1 MNRVFIW
8 FAVFAVA
15 FGLCLASWQLS
26 YAEHESCMVTELKGT
41 VMVVRA
47 GGIKE
52 FKAFRSM
59 RLNEGDTVRTGA
71 SSNATIQVD
80 AEQSF
85 KIAANSEVVVSEL
98 KNKNGETK
106 LTLNLRKGGIGNEI
120 NKKLKEGSDYKIKT
134 PTAVMGVRGTEFYV
148 QFESGET
155 DVWLT
160 KGVVT
165 MDYRRQGNYALPL
178 TSTQGVRE
186 HIVLRAPAKAVL
198 DANHAVPWDVVQKY
212 SSDGLYEE
220 FLQDLMEDADD
231 YEDFLEELEELKE
244 KYIES
249 KKEREDKEAKEEEHD
264 VDDDVVVYEFPA
276 IDDDADDDQDVDDSD
291 DSDDDGDTT
300 IGGIPPRPSG
310 DYVFVKKLNNHGVIR
325 NVDQWL
331 IFEPGPAV
339 GTVIIVAY
347 GHPVVY
353 DKSTME
359 ANDYIIDMLMVP

>member
-26 YAEHESCMVTELKGT
+26 YAEYESCMVTELKGT
-41 VMVVRA
+41 VMVIRA
-47 GGIKE
+47 GSVKE
-52 FKAFRSM
+52 FKAFQSM

-71 SSNATIQVD
+71 SSHATIRID

-106 LTLNLRKGGIGNEI
+106 LTLNLRKGGVGNEI

-134 PTAVMGVRGTEFYV
+134 PTAVMGVRGTEFFV
-148 QFESGET
+148 QFEAGET

-165 MDYRRQGNYALPL
+165 MDYRRQGNSALPL
-178 TSTQGVRE
+178 TSTQGVHE
-186 HIVLRAPAKAVL
+186 HIVLRAPAKAIL
-198 DANHAVPWDVVQKY
+198 DATHALPRDVVQTY

-231 YEDFLEELEELKE
+231 YEEFLEELEELNE
-244 KYIES
+244 KYFES
-249 KKEREDKEAKEEEHD
+249 KKERENKEAKEEEHD
-264 VDDDVVVYEFPA
+264 LDDDVIVYEIPA
-276 IDDDADDDQDVDDSD
+276 IEDDTDDDQAMDDSDADDDS
-291 DSDDDGDTT
+291 DTT
-300 IGGIPPRPSG
+300 TGGIPPRPTG
-310 DYVFVKKLNNHGVIR
+310 DYVFVKKLNNHGVIQDL
-325 NVDQWL
+325 NQWL
-331 IFEPGPAV
+331 RFEPGPAA

-347 GHPVVY
+347 GHSVVY

-359 ANDYIIDMLMVP
+359 ANNFIIDILMVP